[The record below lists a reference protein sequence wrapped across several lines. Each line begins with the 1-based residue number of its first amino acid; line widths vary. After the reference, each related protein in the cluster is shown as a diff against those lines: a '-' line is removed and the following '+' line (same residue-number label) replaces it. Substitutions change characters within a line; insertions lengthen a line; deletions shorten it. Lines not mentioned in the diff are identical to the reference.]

1 MIILEALKWLV
12 TEILKAFS
20 SEAIKQLFQKLF
32 KNQETSETG
41 KEGDD
46 KFEFTNF
53 PHSHQENKYEFKDLV
68 VTLLGVVE
76 IRYR

>member
-32 KNQETSETG
+32 KKQETNETG

-53 PHSHQENKYEFKDLV
+53 PRPHQENKYEFKDFPPKK
-68 VTLLGVVE
+68 
-76 IRYR
+76 